1 LDVAFVVADGLSAL
15 AIHKNAAALLGAIV
29 ARLQG
34 GAHDPRSIGP
44 VVLVEQGRVAI
55 GDEVGEILQANAV
68 VVLIGERPGLSS
80 PDSLGIYLTWDPYVG
95 RNDSQRNCI
104 SNVRPTGLST
114 ESAAAKLH
122 HLLER
127 SRTLQLSGVA
137 LKDECQE
144 LAPADPIRRVPQ
156 R

>member
-1 LDVAFVVADGLSAL
+1 
-15 AIHKNAAALLGAIV
+15 
-29 ARLQG
+29 
-34 GAHDPRSIGP
+34 
-44 VVLVEQGRVAI
+44 VVLVEHGRVAI
-55 GDEVGEILQANAV
+55 GDEVGETLRAQAV

-80 PDSLGIYLTWDPYVG
+80 PDSMGIYLTWDPHVG

-104 SNVRPTGLST
+104 SNVRPAGLST
-114 ESAAAKLH
+114 EAAAAKLH